1 MSKTTLVVEA
11 TNVTK
16 TYMLGKVPVEAL
28 RGVNLKVESGDFLAI
43 LGPSGSGKSTML
55 NLVGALDKP
64 TSGTLLIDG
73 VDISKLNDNQLAE
86 LRLKIGFVFQF
97 FNLIPR
103 LTAKDNVELSMSIAN
118 MGKAERKKHAIELLE
133 TVGLK
138 DRVNHKPA
146 ELSGGQQQRVA
157 IARALA
163 NNPKF
168 LLLDEP
174 TNDLDI
180 PTLETLEE
188 SLLDFPGAVVL
199 ITHDRCMLDRICN
212 TLLAL
217 GNPEQNELFSDY
229 HQWEASLKKLAP
241 PVKAKEEKP
250 TRAPSKAKLSY
261 AEKKEYEQ
269 MEEKILKLEEE
280 VRQLNLKL
288 ESPEIAQ
295 NPQELQIV
303 CSQIGLLETRIEQH
317 YLRWEELEK
326 KLSNP

>member
-1 MSKTTLVVEA
+1 MSKTIPVVEA
-11 TNVTK
+11 IKVTK

-28 RGVNLKVESGDFLAI
+28 RGVNLKVETGDFVSI

-55 NLVGALDKP
+55 NLIGALDKP
-64 TSGTLLIDG
+64 TSGTLLVDGIDIG
-73 VDISKLNDNQLAE
+73 KLNDNQLAE

-118 MGKAERKKHAIELLE
+118 MNKVDREKRAIELLE

-174 TNDLDI
+174 TGNVDSKTASEVL
-180 PTLETLEE
+180 
-188 SLLDFPGAVVL
+188 SLIKKLNTEKNVSIIMV
-199 ITHDRCMLDRICN
+199 THDQH
-212 TLLAL
+212 LAR
-217 GNPEQNELFSDY
+217 
-229 HQWEASLKKLAP
+229 EASRT
-241 PVKAKEEKP
+241 VQMFDGEITSEVVSKE
-250 TRAPSKAKLSY
+250 
-261 AEKKEYEQ
+261 
-269 MEEKILKLEEE
+269 
-280 VRQLNLKL
+280 
-288 ESPEIAQ
+288 
-295 NPQELQIV
+295 
-303 CSQIGLLETRIEQH
+303 
-317 YLRWEELEK
+317 
-326 KLSNP
+326 